1 MNNTVR
7 VPSKFT
13 KIRALRESVAAMAD
27 NACRPA
33 HRSNNAKYS
42 FARIEAPLF

>member
-1 MNNTVR
+1 MNNSVR

-13 KIRALRESVAAMAD
+13 KIRAMRANVAAMAE
-27 NACRPA
+27 NACRPL
-33 HRSNNAKYS
+33 HVSNNAKYS